1 MRCWYRSSLLSKSG
15 SDGSGMQ
22 ESDWSRVPRAGS
34 FRPTTCSRL
43 QGIQLPSV
51 ATVPAA
57 RNFEGSGGKAL
68 HSSVHTVNLN
78 RANISKAVSTPSRQL
93 RLHFALTGHR
103 LTAAPS
109 HFAACSLPLASTSLH
124 SCRHFTV
131 QNHVTYTLVQSEEHQ
146 NSVSMVGPDVLKSQY
161 KNLIRS

>member
-1 MRCWYRSSLLSKSG
+1 MGLTEAACKNPIGQECQERAHSDQPHAVDFRASNYRLSL
-15 SDGSGMQ
+15 Q
-22 ESDWSRVPRAGS
+22 
-34 FRPTTCSRL
+34 C
-43 QGIQLPSV
+43 
-51 ATVPAA
+51 
-57 RNFEGSGGKAL
+57 KAL
-68 HSSVHTVNLN
+68 HISVRTINLN